1 MGHIRDPAGITRGFL
16 SGRRSTDLDFAN
28 EENACA
34 VQCGLSNRRRTT
46 ANLTPAPSP
55 LMSESLDTF
64 EGETGMP
71 TESHQ
76 PWRATSAWAWGK
88 RGTGRAAQDKRR
100 GGEERTG
107 LSNAELA
114 KEEET
119 IIASSPSFA
128 EEDMENSH
136 PPCKAASFSSPA
148 LANAELPKATS
159 ASPSARATSPSPSTD
174 DDKENRS
181 ALNPPPLNSKK
192 RKNGSSKLK
201 LQKKKSRRSTQG
213 ENTSIVSPAPIA
225 AEEEEENAAAA
236 PASASF
242 SSPALANA
250 KRSKATSASPSARA
264 TSPSPSADDD
274 KENRV
279 ERNRESKRRRTQL
292 QTSDAMALDPL
303 PLNPISSNSSN
314 GTDFDFDD
322 FDFDY
327 DDDDDDDDDDPY
339 KPRNDFS
346 HPGDVALRGLVTKWG
361 EPLVFGIKVE
371 SHTFSTRDPPIGRPV
386 PPIHAQRVVNS

>member
-114 KEEET
+114 KEEGT

-136 PPCKAASFSSPA
+136 PPCKAERKRRRP
-148 LANAELPKATS
+148 
-159 ASPSARATSPSPSTD
+159 PSP
-174 DDKENRS
+174 
-181 ALNPPPLNSKK
+181 PPQAD
-192 RKNGSSKLK
+192 K
-201 LQKKKSRRSTQG
+201 LQKKKPRRSTKV
-213 ENTSIVSPAPIA
+213 ENTSTVSLTSIA
-225 AEEEEENAAAA
+225 AE
-236 PASASF
+236 SV
-242 SSPALANA
+242 
-250 KRSKATSASPSARA
+250 
-264 TSPSPSADDD
+264 DHI
-274 KENRV
+274 
-279 ERNRESKRRRTQL
+279 
-292 QTSDAMALDPL
+292 M
-303 PLNPISSNSSN
+303 
-314 GTDFDFDD
+314 
-322 FDFDY
+322 
-327 DDDDDDDDDDPY
+327 
-339 KPRNDFS
+339 
-346 HPGDVALRGLVTKWG
+346 
-361 EPLVFGIKVE
+361 
-371 SHTFSTRDPPIGRPV
+371 STLI
-386 PPIHAQRVVNS
+386 